1 MRGLTRDHEDD
12 IDEDDEIDL
21 EEEGSTPENP
31 LRVLHQLGEECNFTI
46 NKFGIKF
53 FFSRNKEKRFTIYC
67 YIFEWNE
74 KNINYFFSLVI

>member
-31 LRVLHQLGEECNFTI
+31 LRVLHQLGEECNFTRI
-46 NKFGIKF
+46 DQ
-53 FFSRNKEKRFTIYC
+53 
-67 YIFEWNE
+67 
-74 KNINYFFSLVI
+74 